1 MSQHSFLR
9 VPSVG
14 RTRVPP
20 EIKVELFSRHDGFL
34 PKITQIVSSK
44 GPSEGDPAV
53 WLKNI
58 ESYLA
63 EGEAMIVN
71 ARMGRTLVG
80 FVVLDSSNLAAP
92 FSWVDE
98 HFRNKGLG
106 ERFYS
111 FACINLGMPAPE
123 FRFHQEMFEE
133 YGYVLKATGAQAK
146 LQDSFYVVNEK
157 QKDAA

>member
-1 MSQHSFLR
+1 VSQRS
-9 VPSVG
+9 SS
-14 RTRVPP
+14 RTSATARPRIPP
-20 EIKVELFSRHDGFL
+20 EIKLELFSRQNGFL
-34 PKITQIVSSK
+34 PKITQIVSTK

-58 ESYLA
+58 ETYLA
-63 EGEAMIVN
+63 GGEAMIVN

-80 FVVLDSSNLAAP
+80 FIVLDSSNLAAP

-98 HFRNKGLG
+98 RYRNKGLG

-123 FRFHQEMFEE
+123 FRFHQDMFEE
-133 YGYVLKATGAQAK
+133 YGHVLKATGAQAK
-146 LQDSFYVVNEK
+146 LQDTFYVVNEK
-157 QKDAA
+157 AKDAA

>member
-1 MSQHSFLR
+1 VFQDSILR
-9 VPSVG
+9 APSAA

-20 EIKVELFSRHDGFL
+20 EIKLEMFSRQDGFL

-63 EGEAMIVN
+63 GGEAMIVN

-98 HFRNKGLG
+98 RFRNKGLG

-123 FRFHQEMFEE
+123 FRFHQDMFEE

-146 LQDSFYVVNEK
+146 LQDSFYVVNER

>member
-1 MSQHSFLR
+1 MSQHPALR
-9 VPSVG
+9 APAVG

-20 EIKVELFSRHDGFL
+20 EIKLELFSRQNGFL

-63 EGEAMIVN
+63 GGEAMIVN

-98 HFRNKGLG
+98 RFRNKGLG

-146 LQDSFYVVNEK
+146 LRNSFYVVNEK
-157 QKDAA
+157 EKDAA